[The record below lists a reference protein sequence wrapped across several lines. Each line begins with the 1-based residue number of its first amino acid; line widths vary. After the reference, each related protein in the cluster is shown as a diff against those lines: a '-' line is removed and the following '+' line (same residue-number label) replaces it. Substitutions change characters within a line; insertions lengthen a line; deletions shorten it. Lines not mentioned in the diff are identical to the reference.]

1 MPQNRAVGAIS
12 FFASGSI
19 LEEGFWGMKFLFS
32 IKLQVWFIEFEQ
44 NIYTWVW
51 KDRGLLHYRRV
62 FECYL
67 PGNEKYITIVT
78 SSPHWWNCWVS
89 FLCKLMSW
97 QLASPASHKNASV
110 LYFVVNAAQENRRWT
125 STWYM
130 KYEWGE
136 LEQCFH
142 SFTGSREDL
151 LVLLLQWPLF
161 GQKDSWKL
169 KTVY

>member
-1 MPQNRAVGAIS
+1 M
-12 FFASGSI
+12 
-19 LEEGFWGMKFLFS
+19 EFLFS
-32 IKLQVWFIEFEQ
+32 FRLQVWFIEFEQ